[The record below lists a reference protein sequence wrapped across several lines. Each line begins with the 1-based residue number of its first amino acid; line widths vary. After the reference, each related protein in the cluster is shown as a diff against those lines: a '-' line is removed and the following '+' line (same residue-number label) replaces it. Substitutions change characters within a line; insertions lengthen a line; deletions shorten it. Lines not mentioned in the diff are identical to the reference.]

1 MSLKEL
7 TKDNHARAESTAF
20 MQAVFKGTLPLE
32 SWADFTAKKFFIYNA
47 IESVAKSAGLLEGL
61 EGIERGNLLIADYQ
75 AMTGSVPVSD
85 PIINEYVSYIINL
98 YNDPDRIM
106 AHLYTWHMGDL
117 FGGQM
122 IKEIIPA
129 PHRALDFENADQLKN
144 TIRTKLNDAMADEAN
159 VAFEWAIRILETYD
173 SQLDI

>member
-7 TKDNHARAESTAF
+7 TKDNHARAESTTF
-20 MQAVFKGTLPLE
+20 MRAVFKGTLPLE
-32 SWADFTAKKFFIYNA
+32 SWADFTAQKCFIYEA
-47 IESVAKSAGLLEGL
+47 IETVAGNAGLLTGL
-61 EGIERGNLLIADYQ
+61 AGIERADLLLADYQ
-75 AMTGSVPVSD
+75 EMTGTTPPVS
-85 PIINEYVSYIINL
+85 ITTSEYVRYICNL
-98 YNDPDRIM
+98 QHEPDRIM

-122 IKEIIPA
+122 IKKIIPA
-129 PHRALDFENADQLKN
+129 PHCALDFENADQLKN
-144 TIRTKLNDAMADEAN
+144 NIRTKLNDAMADEAN